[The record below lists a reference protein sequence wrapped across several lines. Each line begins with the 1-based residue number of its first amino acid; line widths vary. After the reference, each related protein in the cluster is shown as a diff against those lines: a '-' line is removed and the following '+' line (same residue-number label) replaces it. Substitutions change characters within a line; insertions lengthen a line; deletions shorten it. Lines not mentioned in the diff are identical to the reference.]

1 MNVRP
6 TGASGGRPPRTM
18 RGVITRLRA
27 VLGIDLHI
35 LQTLLLRGWS
45 VIAGGMMVLFVPHWF
60 SRVDQG
66 YFYTFNSLV
75 AVQIFFELGMNQ
87 VVVQIVSHEAAHL
100 HEGPDGA
107 LHGARGPLTRLASL
121 TRLLAHWYRVAA
133 LLFLLFGGI
142 AGAVFF
148 LTQGQQAGSRE
159 ISIWIVLVLFT
170 AFNLYLSPSLAMLEG
185 LGRVGDV
192 ARIRLTQSILGYVI
206 MWAVLALG
214 AGLAGA
220 PVLAGVAALYSA
232 YWLARRDRR
241 LRWLRKTTVEAS
253 DAVLN
258 WRRDIFPFQ
267 WRIALSWIS
276 GYLILQLLVPMA
288 FSRQGAI
295 EAGRLGLTLT
305 VYNSLLSIG
314 LSWVNARL
322 PVIAG
327 HIARGERAEARAA
340 FRGVIV
346 RSTII
351 TMASSAII
359 GIAISLLPEFMRIRF
374 ADSRTIAC
382 LVIATTAN
390 CVIYALAT
398 FVRAHKEEPLLTQ
411 SICGAAIMVP
421 AIYIASGFGI
431 FAMSAIFT
439 AVLLFI
445 TLPWVL
451 VIFRR
456 YYFRP

>member
-6 TGASGGRPPRTM
+6 TGMSGGRSPRTA

-35 LQTLLLRGWS
+35 FQTLLLRGWS

-100 HEGPDGA
+100 HEGPDGE
-107 LHGARGPLTRLASL
+107 LDGARGPLTRLASL
-121 TRLLAHWYRVAA
+121 TRLLTHWYRVAA

-142 AGAVFF
+142 AGTVFF

-159 ISIWIVLVLFT
+159 IGIWIVLVLFT

-241 LRWLRKTTVEAS
+241 LRWLRKTPIEAS

-327 HIARGERAEARAA
+327 NIARGERAAARAA
-340 FRGVIV
+340 FRGVIA

-351 TMASSAII
+351 TLAGSVTIGVAIF
-359 GIAISLLPEFMRIRF
+359 LLPEFMRTRF

-398 FVRAHKEEPLLTQ
+398 FVRAHKEEPLLMQ
-411 SICGAAIMVP
+411 SICSAAIMVP

-431 FAMSAIFT
+431 FTMSAIFT

-445 TLPWVL
+445 TLPWVV
-451 VIFRR
+451 VIFRQ